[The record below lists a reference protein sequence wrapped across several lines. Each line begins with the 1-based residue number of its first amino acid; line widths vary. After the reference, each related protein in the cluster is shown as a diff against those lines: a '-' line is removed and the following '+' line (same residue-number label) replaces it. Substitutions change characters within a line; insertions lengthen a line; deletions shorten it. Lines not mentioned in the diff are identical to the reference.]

1 MKKRI
6 GARPWRLILNFLNP
20 YKKGARM
27 IFYTN
32 IHLKK
37 PYEEQAIIQKIKNN
51 KIYLNIYK
59 KDFIEVIR
67 KEIISRNPKY
77 NLWHRLRLINDEI

>member
-1 MKKRI
+1 MEI
-6 GARPWRLILNFLNP
+6 ILNFLNP

-59 KDFIEVIR
+59 KDFLEVVR

-77 NLWHRLRLINDEI
+77 SLCTDLDYLMMNFNKII

>member
-59 KDFIEVIR
+59 KDFLEVIR
-67 KEIISRNPKY
+67 KEIY
-77 NLWHRLRLINDEI
+77 QEIPLHNK